1 MGAGWTRRPAE
12 NSGRQYA
19 EEELAILAFLFLQH
33 GFPASFFIKRR
44 PG

>member
-1 MGAGWTRRPAE
+1 MGAGLDTTAGRKLR
-12 NSGRQYA
+12 RQYA

-33 GFPASFFIKRR
+33 GFPASFFTKRL